1 VRPRSTSGPLA
12 GSWWRVESTQNEK
25 AVSYV
30 CPLCDERL
38 EAASAH
44 MLLLPAG
51 DASRRRHAH
60 TRCVAEAR
68 SAGQLPSEQEW
79 RASRG
84 GQPPDGRRRR
94 RA

>member
-1 VRPRSTSGPLA
+1 MTPRGTSGALG
-12 GSWWRVESTQNEK
+12 GSWWRIESTQNEK

-44 MLLLPAG
+44 TLMLPAG

-60 TRCVAEAR
+60 THCVTEAR
-68 SAGQLPSEQEW
+68 RAGLLPNEQEW
-79 RASRG
+79 RAARG
-84 GQPPDGRRRR
+84 APAPDGRRRR
-94 RA
+94 A